1 MQDLVSQIYAQ
12 SRSFF
17 VSYRNKNENYFKSV
31 TSTTWEIHIKH
42 KSSWISGVACVRSG
56 RGGGFEGGEGVERK
70 WKRVAEKGD
79 NEGGETQIGQN
90 NILVGRFA

>member
-1 MQDLVSQIYAQ
+1 M
-12 SRSFF
+12 R
-17 VSYRNKNENYFKSV
+17 R
-31 TSTTWEIHIKH
+31 
-42 KSSWISGVACVRSG
+42 G
-56 RGGGFEGGEGVERK
+56 RGGGFEGAEGVERK